1 MTFLVCGDSMEDI
14 YIKGETSRISPE
26 APVAIVKVLETVTKP
41 GGAANVR
48 MNVQT
53 LGMEARGLYSYTS
66 LTNPVQKVRVLSRS
80 QQMLR
85 LDYDHRQAPI
95 APEVFEP
102 EPWIIFSDYGKG
114 SLDNIKDL
122 INKAPAST
130 IFVDPR
136 GMDYERYRGASYIK
150 PNTEEMRDLVGN
162 WSTGAQLDE
171 KAGNVVKHLELEGL
185 LLTQGANGMTL
196 YTSTFKYHSP
206 AVTHEVF
213 DVCGAGDTS
222 LAAFAVAIARDYTDE
237 EAVFY
242 ASKAA
247 GITCQHLGSYSPSEK
262 EVFSGSD

>member
-1 MTFLVCGDSMEDI
+1 MEDI

-26 APVAIVKVLETVTKP
+26 APVAVVKVLETVTKP

-53 LGMEARGLYSYTS
+53 LGCEARGLYSYTS
-66 LTNPVQKVRVLSRS
+66 ATNPVQKVRVLSRS

-114 SLDNIKDL
+114 TLDRIPEL
-122 INKAPAST
+122 IRKAAGST

-136 GMDYERYRGASYIK
+136 GQDYTRYKGASYIK
-150 PNTEEMRDLVGN
+150 PNLDEMRDLVGN
-162 WSTGAQLDE
+162 WSTERQLDAKAENVVAELELQGLFLTMGAQ
-171 KAGNVVKHLELEGL
+171 
-185 LLTQGANGMTL
+185 GMTL
-196 YTSTFKYHSP
+196 YTPTFKYHHP
-206 AVTHEVF
+206 ATHQEIF

-222 LAAFAVAIARDYTDE
+222 LAAFAVALAKDHTPE
-237 EAVFY
+237 VALFY
-242 ASKAA
+242 AAKAA
-247 GITCQHLGSYSPSEK
+247 GITCQHLGSYCPSEK
-262 EVFSGSD
+262 EVFRGSD